1 MWRFC
6 QRLRCALA
14 NNHVGS
20 WCHDDVDVVDDHD
33 DDVDND
39 IADYHVDDDYDDFK
53 KEIDDDDAD
62 DVAHA
67 NNKHMSAADDDDG
80 NDGVVDDHVDNDVDD
95 YSDDDDDDYSDDDDD
110 EVDVADAANIGG
122 QQRCGRLFQIAS
134 HYSSTALMGGP

>member
-39 IADYHVDDDYDDFK
+39 IADYHVDEYYDDFTN
-53 KEIDDDDAD
+53 EIDDDDVV

-67 NNKHMSAADDDDG
+67 ANTHMGAADDDDG
-80 NDGVVDDHVDNDVDD
+80 DDGVVDDHFDNDDA
-95 YSDDDDDDYSDDDDD
+95 DYSDDDDD

-122 QQRCGRLFQIAS
+122 QQQRCGRLFQIAS